1 MEIFQ
6 ISLFHQALKMKLG
19 WSFFEIFRHTNLEM
33 RFEKKRHWR
42 YSQTICMVLFVSNK
56 VSLLN
61 GEGEV
66 RCQKLSLYFM
76 IHDRAWT
83 FWNGWGRRFGWY
95 LLNHL
100 AASWDH
106 YRHPKIGRRHIL
118 MQDALVWQLCFL
130 SMQPIDWFAES
141 VFWLLMSNGKDLY
154 GHTPLALATESGHE
168 KVVEAGQLG
177 IRVGSSLTWPGF
189 EVMNE
194 ALASKGED
202 EPAPADEAWVWR
214 RMHWY
219 GWVSKLL

>member
-1 MEIFQ
+1 MI
-6 ISLFHQALKMKLG
+6 I
-19 WSFFEIFRHTNLEM
+19 FEIFRHTNLEM
-33 RFEKKRHWR
+33 RFEKKRLWR

-83 FWNGWGRRFGWY
+83 FWNGWGRRFDDIFWTILQPHGITI
-95 LLNHL
+95 
-100 AASWDH
+100 
-106 YRHPKIGRRHIL
+106 RHPKIGRRHIL

-141 VFWLLMSNGKDLY
+141 VFLAAYVTQWKG
-154 GHTPLALATESGHE
+154 PLWTHSFGPGNRVRTWEGGGGRATWHPSW
-168 KVVEAGQLG
+168 
-177 IRVGSSLTWPGF
+177 SSLTWPGF

-202 EPAPADEAWVWR
+202 EPAPADEAWVW
-214 RMHWY
+214 
-219 GWVSKLL
+219 

>member
-1 MEIFQ
+1 MIIFWDISPYQPWDEIWKEKTLEIFTNHLHGFICVQ
-6 ISLFHQALKMKLG
+6 QSIIVEWWRWSEMSEVVPLFHDS
-19 WSFFEIFRHTNLEM
+19 WSCLDFLE
-33 RFEKKRHWR
+33 W
-42 YSQTICMVLFVSNK
+42 V
-56 VSLLN
+56 
-61 GEGEV
+61 
-66 RCQKLSLYFM
+66 
-76 IHDRAWT
+76 
-83 FWNGWGRRFGWY
+83 GRRFGWY